1 MGPPGVSRLGSLDYW
16 FGSLHVDRCEG
27 GPLMYREVSVIE
39 IREVLRAWM
48 AGRGLRVV
56 AGQAGVDRKTA
67 RRYVDAAVAAGL
79 DRDGGVDQIDDE
91 LIGAVVV
98 AVRPD
103 RPQGHG
109 SAWEALC
116 TNHDRIDK
124 WAKDG
129 LTVVKIGDLLARQGV
144 IVPQRT
150 LHRYCVE
157 RTEYRGRGATV
168 PVADGEPGVECQLDF
183 ARMGMLTDAETGRR
197 RVVHALIFTAVF
209 SRHMFVW
216 LTFSQTLEALIDG
229 SEAAWR
235 FFGGVFK
242 VLIPD
247 NTSAIVAHTDSVN
260 PRFTVGWLE
269 YSQARGFLTD
279 PARVAHP
286 QDKPRVERMVQYV
299 RNNFFAGED
308 FADLADAQA
317 RAQAWCAEKAGQ
329 RIHGTTCARP
339 AVVFAETEA
348 ALLLPAPPAPY
359 QVPIYAQVKV
369 ARDYHV
375 QVGKAL
381 YSIPESYRGQTL
393 SARADGELVKM
404 FHRGQLVKT
413 HPRQP
418 PGGRST
424 DPVDL
429 PAAKTG
435 YAMRDLT
442 RLIATATGHGT
453 NVGIYAER
461 LLDHD
466 LPWTRMRQVYR
477 LLGLVKRYGAA
488 PTDTACG
495 RALDLDVVSVT
506 KIAAMLDKAIE
517 NAEAPPP
524 RAASGLAPA
533 RFARDPGEYRPTT
546 GSARAKP
553 DWMTVIDGGG
563 LDEGGQEQLW

>member
-1 MGPPGVSRLGSLDYW
+1 
-16 FGSLHVDRCEG
+16 
-27 GPLMYREVSVIE
+27 MYREVSVSE
-39 IREVLRAWM
+39 IREVLRAWLS
-48 AGRGLRVV
+48 GSGLRTV
-56 AGQAGVDRKTA
+56 AARAGVDRKTA

-79 DRDGGVDQIDDE
+79 DRECGVEQLSDE
-91 LIGAVVV
+91 LIGAVVT

-109 SAWEALC
+109 EAWEELG
-116 TNHDRIDK
+116 TNHDRIST
-124 WAKDG
+124 WVKDG
-129 LTVVKIGDLLARQGV
+129 LTVVKIEDLLGRHGV

-150 LHRYCVE
+150 LHRYCAE
-157 RTEYRGRGATV
+157 RTDYRGRGDTV
-168 PVADGEPGVECQLDF
+168 PVVDGEPGVECQIDF
-183 ARMGMLTDAETGRR
+183 ARMGMLTDSVSGRS
-197 RVVHALIFTAVF
+197 RVLHALIFTAVY

-229 SEAAWR
+229 CEAAWR
-235 FFGGVFK
+235 FFGGVFH
-242 VLIPD
+242 VLVPD
-247 NTSAIVAHTDSVN
+247 NMSAIVAHADSVN

-269 YSQARGFLTD
+269 YAQARGFGTD

-308 FADLADAQA
+308 FADLADAQV
-317 RAQAWCAEKAGQ
+317 RAEAWCRDKAGQ

-339 AVVFAETEA
+339 AVVFAQAEA
-348 ALLLPAPPAPY
+348 ALLLAAPAAPY
-359 QVPIYAQVKV
+359 AVPIYAEVKV
-369 ARDYHV
+369 HRDYHV

-381 YSIPESYRGQTL
+381 YSIPEHYRGQTL

-404 FHRGQLVKT
+404 FHRGQLIKT

-429 PAAKTG
+429 PAEKTA
-435 YAMRDLT
+435 YAMRDLA

-453 NVGIYAER
+453 NVGIYAQR
-461 LLDHD
+461 LLDHQ

-506 KIAAMLDKAIE
+506 KIAAMLAKATE
-517 NAEAPPP
+517 NTPTPPP

-533 RFARDPGEYRPTT
+533 RFARDPGEYRVT

-553 DWMTVIDGGG
+553 AWMTVIDGGA
-563 LDEGGQEQLW
+563 LDDEQEGSR